1 MKEEIKTNIRVRF
14 GPSPTGFLHIG
25 GARTAFF
32 NWLFAKSH
40 NGAFILRIEDTD
52 LERSKKEY
60 EEDIINSLKWLGLNW
75 NEGPDIGGDYGPY
88 RQSEKIDIYK
98 KYLENL
104 LEQEKTYYCFCAK
117 EQLEIDRQALLSQ
130 GLAPK
135 YSGRCR
141 NLTAGEVGKKIQAGE
156 KSVIR
161 LKTSNHIIEFQDII
175 RGKIQFNAGLIGD
188 IIIAKSLKEPLYNF
202 AVAIDDYEMKISH
215 VIRGEEHLPNTP
227 KQILVREALDLPHPI
242 YAHLPLILAP
252 DRSKLSKR
260 RMDASLIDYKNQGY
274 LSEAIINFL
283 ALLGWHPKGEKEI
296 INTEEL
302 VSQFNLKKV
311 QKAGA
316 IFDIQKL
323 DWLNAQ
329 YIKIIDPARLLEE
342 IEKFVPKDWLNKKE
356 LLIKGISAEKERIK
370 KLTDF
375 QILADFFFKLPD
387 YELSL
392 LKWKDMENNRIANN
406 LKAVKSKLENTSESE
421 FNKDTAEKIIM
432 PLAKE
437 LGIGDVLWPLRAA
450 LSGKQASPGPF
461 EIMEVI
467 GKNETLKRIE
477 TALIKLNG

>member
-1 MKEEIKTNIRVRF
+1 MHNQKKDTVRVRF

-40 NGAFILRIEDTD
+40 NGAFIFRIEDTD

-60 EEDIINSLKWLGLNW
+60 EKDIINSLKWLGIDW

-98 KYLENL
+98 KYLEDL
-104 LEQEKTYYCFCAK
+104 LKQEKTYYCFCTK

-141 NLTAGEVGKKIQAGE
+141 NLTADEIEKRIKAGE

-161 LKTSNHIIEFQDII
+161 LKISDHIIEFQDII
-175 RGKIQFNAGLIGD
+175 RGKIQFNARLIGD
-188 IIIAKSLKEPLYNF
+188 IIIAKNLKEPLYNF

-215 VIRGEEHLPNTP
+215 VIRGEEHLSNTP
-227 KQILVREALDLPHPI
+227 KQILVREALNLTHPI

-260 RMDASLIDYKNQGY
+260 RMDASVIDYKNQGY
-274 LSEAIINFL
+274 FSEAIINFL
-283 ALLGWHPKGEKEI
+283 ALLGWHPEGKKEI
-296 INTEEL
+296 LNTEEL
-302 VSQFNLKKV
+302 ISQFNLKKV

-323 DWLNAQ
+323 DWLNSQ

-342 IEKFVPKDWLNKKE
+342 IKNFIPKDWQNKKE
-356 LLIKGISAEKERIK
+356 LLTKGINAEKERIK

-375 QILADFFFKLPD
+375 QELADFFFKLPD

-392 LKWKDMENNRIANN
+392 LKWKDIENNRIADN
-406 LKAVKSKLENTSESE
+406 LHAVKLRLENIAENE
-421 FNKDTAEKIIM
+421 FNKNKVEEIIM

-461 EIMEVI
+461 EIIEAI

-477 TALIKLNG
+477 TALNKLNG